1 MSAQAFYR
9 RWRPQTFD
17 EVVGQE
23 HVTQTLRNAVAA
35 GRTGHAYLFA
45 GPRGTGKTTMAR
57 LLAKAVNCTHPDPSA
72 RPCNA
77 CAICT
82 AVAEGRLLDLIEID
96 AASNRGIEDIRELRD
111 KIHFAPAEARYKVYV
126 VDESHMLTNEAFNAL
141 LKTLEEPPPHALF
154 VLATT
159 DPQKMPATVLS
170 RCQRFDFRRLTLRE
184 ISGRLAKLAEAEGL
198 EVENGVLEL
207 VARQATGSMRDA
219 LSLLDQLAAFST
231 IITLEQARLAL
242 GVGDLAHVSTIV
254 DGLARSEPASGLD
267 AINRAVEEGADVRQL
282 ARQIVDHLR
291 TLLLLQVRAPGS
303 QGLVDLPDE
312 QVAAMEARGRQL
324 APPAVIRAI
333 KLFNQAAGELRSS
346 WQPQLQLEL
355 AYLEALLPAP
365 TAESAPPPAAPS
377 QPAPGPRKTVAQA
390 KQAVYTTASAPPP
403 PSQAAP
409 SRALPAGPPAP
420 PVADAAGEE
429 NAASPPSDPTPPAS
443 RPPGGAA
450 SFTLEQVTAHWG
462 AVLARLR
469 ERSLPAQALLNSS
482 RLAGVEGNTLVL
494 SWPSSLL
501 KERYENV
508 RTQRLVEDV
517 IAEILGQHLSTRA
530 VLSAKGAERSDRV
543 VEEAVKSLGAVVN
556 Q

>member
-57 LLAKAVNCTHPDPSA
+57 LLAKAVNCTHPDPAA

-184 ISGRLAKLAEAEGL
+184 IRGRLAQLVEAEGL

-207 VARQATGSMRDA
+207 VARQATGAMRDA

-231 IITLEQARLAL
+231 TISLEQARLAL
-242 GVGDLAHVSTIV
+242 GVGDVTYVSSIV
-254 DGLARSEPASGLD
+254 EGLARGEPACGLD

-282 ARQIVDHLR
+282 ARQVVDHLR
-291 TLLLLQVRAPGS
+291 TLLLLQIRAPGS
-303 QGLVDLPDE
+303 QDLVDLPDE
-312 QVAAMEARGRQL
+312 QVAAMEVQGRQL

-333 KLFNQAAGELRSS
+333 KLFNQAAAELRTS

-355 AYLEALLPAP
+355 AYLEAVLPAQA
-365 TAESAPPPAAPS
+365 AESAPPAPPAPS
-377 QPAPGPRKTVAQA
+377 QPAPHPRHAVAQA
-390 KQAVYTTASAPPP
+390 QQPVYTTASAPPAP
-403 PSQAAP
+403 PQSQ
-409 SRALPAGPPAP
+409 ALPAGPDLP
-420 PVADAAGEE
+420 PVVADASGEE
-429 NAASPPSDPTPPAS
+429 APASPPASPAPAAS
-443 RPPGGAA
+443 RPAGGPA
-450 SFTLEQVTAHWG
+450 SLTLEQVTARWG

-482 RLAGVEGNTLVL
+482 RLAAMEGDTLVL

-530 VLSAKGAERSDRV
+530 VLSAKGSERSDRV
-543 VEEAVKSLGAVVN
+543 VEEAVKSLGAVVS